1 MKKIICIILSLAI
14 VSVLF
19 SACSNQEVQEPAERL
34 ITVDSH
40 YADTDES
47 VIRAYE
53 KLCNAVIA
61 GEKEVKFNTAL
72 TDDVYQLFYTC
83 FPLYVLVDSIDALPD
98 SSGVSVS
105 YKNSDEE
112 HLSLVNRFFD
122 RLEEIKKACNYGNV
136 NTDRYVFNV
145 YTYITQNFI
154 IDDSVLTA
162 FDVIVNGRGYS
173 AAICSAFEY
182 IVLQG
187 GGKAGH
193 ILNYTGSSNIMSFA
207 EFKGKIY
214 YFNPA
219 LDIVDNQGN
228 ALKGFAM
235 NSDRTGNLQF
245 YYTDEAEAERVT
257 DNTFDILKNSKS
269 FKSEGNNV
277 RVDCGGDNGFLLEF
291 N

>member
-14 VSVLF
+14 VTVLF
-19 SACSNQEVQEPAERL
+19 SACSKQEVQEPAERL

-122 RLEEIKKACNYGNV
+122 RVEEIKKA
-136 NTDRYVFNV
+136 
-145 YTYITQNFI
+145 
-154 IDDSVLTA
+154 SAVLCVA
-162 FDVIVNGRGYS
+162 VKY
-173 AAICSAFEY
+173 AA
-182 IVLQG
+182 
-187 GGKAGH
+187 
-193 ILNYTGSSNIMSFA
+193 
-207 EFKGKIY
+207 
-214 YFNPA
+214 
-219 LDIVDNQGN
+219 
-228 ALKGFAM
+228 
-235 NSDRTGNLQF
+235 
-245 YYTDEAEAERVT
+245 
-257 DNTFDILKNSKS
+257 
-269 FKSEGNNV
+269 
-277 RVDCGGDNGFLLEF
+277 LEKLIGEK
-291 N
+291 